1 MIQDRHIRLIIITLP
16 VLVGTEVAAVKLFW
30 KARRWPLIATISNR
44 TPDISLSGRE
54 REREKKKKK
63 KEKEKERKKGGIL
76 VFLYEDCDMGGK
88 AKSATGAD
96 WLLYV
101 SR

>member
-44 TPDISLSGRE
+44 TPDIPLSGRE
-54 REREKKKKK
+54 REREKEKK
-63 KEKEKERKKGGIL
+63 KKGGIL